1 MRPQAGDSSGLTL
14 PLALPPEKA
23 QLARLCEEIYCCSQA
38 ELPPQRA
45 REQRLHRSGNAGK
58 VEGAAGQTGRLAEP
72 KQNGQDPGKS
82 SSEHPLSLLRSPLLH
97 RLTLCRPVLQYM
109 PLRSKVR
116 HSNLYPKNMGNCAG
130 TPPGT
135 VSSAQSHSYKVS
147 SSAHTTI
154 FLSSQTLRLYRHSWE
169 HHSCSYHTV

>member
-72 KQNGQDPGKS
+72 KPKQNGQDPGKS
-82 SSEHPLSLLRSPLLH
+82 SSEHPLSLLRSPPLAQINSLEASVAIH
-97 RLTLCRPVLQYM
+97 ASQKQSQTLKPLPKKYGHLCRHTTQACP
-109 PLRSKVR
+109 
-116 HSNLYPKNMGNCAG
+116 
-130 TPPGT
+130 
-135 VSSAQSHSYKVS
+135 SAQSHSYKVS

-154 FLSSQTLRLYRHSWE
+154 FLSSQTL
-169 HHSCSYHTV
+169 

>member
-45 REQRLHRSGNAGK
+45 REQRLHRPGNAGK
-58 VEGAAGQTGRLAEP
+58 VEGAAGQTGRLAEPKP

-97 RLTLCRPVLQYM
+97 RLTLWRPVLQYM

-116 HSNLYPKNMGNCAG
+116 HSNLYPKNMGTSADNTTRDCFI
-130 TPPGT
+130 
-135 VSSAQSHSYKVS
+135 SSVPQLQGIQQCPHNN
-147 SSAHTTI
+147 
-154 FLSSQTLRLYRHSWE
+154 LP
-169 HHSCSYHTV
+169 